1 MTNDAFLLT
10 EDFLLDPPS
19 HALMAEDQFCP
30 RRITFTIAGKVG
42 VQAIATERDG
52 QIDLVVHVLG
62 SAKNIAADPHDLFM
76 HSDKSKLGTLQIA
89 GENGLITEKLTNANG
104 VIDLG
109 QGANLHGKLRRAQA
123 LLQGA
128 DPGATPQG

>member
-19 HALMAEDQFCP
+19 HASMAEDQFP
-30 RRITFTIAGKVG
+30 PPQIIFTIAGKIG
-42 VQAIATERDG
+42 VQATATERDG
-52 QIDLVVHVLG
+52 QIDFVVGVLG
-62 SAKNIAADPHDLFM
+62 SAKNIAADPRDLFM
-76 HSDKSKLGTLQIA
+76 HSEKSKPGTVQVA
-89 GENGLITEKLTNANG
+89 GANGLSTEELTNANA

-109 QGANLHGKLRRAQA
+109 QGANMHGKLRQAPA

-128 DPGATPQG
+128 DAR